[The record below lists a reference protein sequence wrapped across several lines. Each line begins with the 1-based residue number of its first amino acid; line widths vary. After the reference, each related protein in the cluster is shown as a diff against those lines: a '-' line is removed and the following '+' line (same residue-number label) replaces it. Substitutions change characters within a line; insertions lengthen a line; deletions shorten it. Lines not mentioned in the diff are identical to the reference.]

1 MITRAISQPSPY
13 LLSAFS
19 VPDSLLATGGRD
31 ADFLPSSN
39 SFAQETETQTST
51 LWENGCPARA
61 AGAQQCAFRKAAER
75 EGELPATWKMRKNL
89 PRGPAA
95 VRKVRKEVTTPA
107 MYVKA
112 LSITPGTQQIIST
125 SCHRPLEKMLS
136 RIQEEIKILLPGGK
150 LEELKF

>member
-1 MITRAISQPSPY
+1 M
-13 LLSAFS
+13 
-19 VPDSLLATGGRD
+19 
-31 ADFLPSSN
+31 
-39 SFAQETETQTST
+39 
-51 LWENGCPARA
+51 
-61 AGAQQCAFRKAAER
+61 
-75 EGELPATWKMRKNL
+75 

-95 VRKVRKEVTTPA
+95 VRKVQKEVTTPA

-150 LEELKF
+150 LEDLKF